1 MRIDGRANDALRP
14 ITIVPDYLDFAEGS
28 VMITWGK
35 TQVLCAASVE
45 ESVPPWLRGQG
56 RGWVT
61 GEYAMLPRSTH
72 ERRQRET
79 LHPAGRSVEIRRMIG
94 RALRAAVNLD
104 ALGERMITIDCDVI
118 QADGGTRTAA
128 ITGGYVAL
136 HRALQGLVDAG
147 QIPSDVFASPVAA
160 VSVGLV
166 DGKAL
171 LDLQYQEDSR
181 AAVDLTAVMN
191 ADGAFVEIQG
201 AAEGAPFSRA
211 DLDTLLA
218 LAEQGIRELLRLQQQ
233 AIQQPLAVRR

>member
-1 MRIDGRANDALRP
+1 MRIDGRANDALRS
-14 ITIVPDYLDFAEGS
+14 ITISPDYLDFAEGS
-28 VMITWGK
+28 VLITWGK
-35 TQVLCAASVE
+35 TRVLCAASVE
-45 ESVPPWLRGQG
+45 ENVPPWLRGQG

-79 LHPAGRSVEIRRMIG
+79 LHPAGRTIEIRRMIG

-136 HRALQGLVDAG
+136 HRALRGLIEAG
-147 QIPSDVFASPVAA
+147 QVPPDVFESPVAA

-166 DGKAL
+166 DGEAL

-181 AAVDLTAVMN
+181 AAVDLNAVMN
-191 ADGAFVEIQG
+191 ANGAFIELQG

-218 LAEQGIRELLRLQQQ
+218 LAERGIQELLHLQQQ
-233 AIQQPLAVRR
+233 AILQPPVSRR

>member
-14 ITIVPDYLDFAEGS
+14 ITISPDYLDFAEGS

-35 TQVLCAASVE
+35 TQVLCAASVDE
-45 ESVPPWLRGQG
+45 NVPPWLRGQG
-56 RGWVT
+56 RGWVK

-72 ERRQRET
+72 ERSQRET
-79 LHPAGRSVEIRRMIG
+79 LRPAGRTIEIRRMIG

-104 ALGERMITIDCDVI
+104 ALGERMIIIDCDVI

-136 HRALQGLVDAG
+136 HRALSRLVAAG
-147 QIPSDVFASPVAA
+147 QVPPDVFGSPVAA

-166 DGKAL
+166 DGEAL

-181 AAVDLTAVMN
+181 AAVDLNAVMN
-191 ADGAFVEIQG
+191 ANGAFIELQG

-211 DLDTLLA
+211 DLDILLA
-218 LAEQGIRELLRLQQQ
+218 LAERGIQELLRLQQQ
-233 AIQQPLAVRR
+233 AILQPPPARR